1 MLALGLW
8 HGRSMVNSGEAGL
21 SSARMSPHAATIFLS
36 AFLLFLVQPVIA
48 KQILPWF
55 GGSAAVWATC
65 LVFFQSILLAGYA
78 YADYITRK
86 LAPRRQ
92 LLVHCGMLVLSLAWL
107 PIMPGERW
115 KPTGAEDPMLLI
127 LGLLLATIGLPYL
140 MLSTTS
146 PLVQA
151 WYWRRYRTRVPYRL
165 FALSNFAS
173 LLALLAYPVAI
184 EPLIPNRGQTWG
196 WSGLYVLFVLSCA
209 ATAYL
214 SLRGR
219 VGAPVIDEP
228 PSVEPTDASAADSRP
243 PDAKQLLTWLTLSA
257 TGSCLL
263 LAMTNHITQNIAAV
277 PFLWVLPL
285 SLYLITFI
293 LAFDHPRWYVRPV
306 FLAVLGVLL
315 PIMGWAVD
323 SHGLM
328 LAVAL
333 YAVGLFVGC
342 MFAHGELALSKPAP
356 RYLTTFYLMMSI
368 GGALGSVLIG
378 VLAPLLL
385 PGYYELGIILVL
397 VSILIAVRVWP
408 MHVAVRV
415 LAVLVVLATTYEV
428 VEASRRYG
436 NNTRVMVRNFYGVIR
451 TRHFDQ
457 PAPYRSMYHG
467 GIKHGGQLWD
477 EDARRLPSSY
487 FGPTSGYGRLFA
499 SLPDDGP
506 RTIGVIGLGA
516 GALAVYG
523 REGDTMVFYELD
535 AQVVDVAR
543 EEFTFLDDMPGT
555 VEVVVGDGR
564 LSLEREPPRTFD
576 VLAIDAFSGDSIP
589 MHLVTRE
596 AMAVYVKHLAPDGAI
611 VFQATNRYIDIVPV
625 VARLAA
631 EHDMQAVLVSDYPG
645 EETGRNYW
653 LATTDQVIVTKNQ
666 AILDAEPVRSGAK
679 PVEPSPDA
687 PLFTDDYSNLLKIL
701 K

>member
-1 MLALGLW
+1 
-8 HGRSMVNSGEAGL
+8 
-21 SSARMSPHAATIFLS
+21 MSPHAATIFLS

-65 LVFFQSILLAGYA
+65 LVFFQSVLLAGYA
-78 YADYITRK
+78 YADYVARK
-86 LAPRRQ
+86 LSPRRQ
-92 LLVHCGMLVLSLAWL
+92 LIVHGVMLTISLAWL
-107 PIMPGERW
+107 PIMPGDRW
-115 KPTGAEDPMLLI
+115 KPTGGEDPMLLI
-127 LGLLLATIGLPYL
+127 LGLLVATIGLPYL

-151 WYWRRYRTRVPYRL
+151 WYWRRYQTGVPYRL

-173 LLALLAYPVAI
+173 LLALLAYPVLI
-184 EPLIPNRGQTWG
+184 EPWIPNRGQTLG
-196 WSGLYVLFVLSCA
+196 WSGLYLLFAISCM
-209 ATAYL
+209 ATAYS
-214 SLRGR
+214 SLRTKPGT
-219 VGAPVIDEP
+219 GASTDAPTLT
-228 PSVEPTDASAADSRP
+228 STSEPTDASAADTKRP
-243 PDAKQLLTWLTLSA
+243 GSKQLLTWLTLSA

-263 LAMTNHITQNIAAV
+263 LAITNHITQNIAAV

-285 SLYLITFI
+285 SLYLISFV
-293 LAFDHPRWYVRPV
+293 LAFDHPRWYVRPL
-306 FLAVLGVLL
+306 FLALLAVLL

-323 SHGLM
+323 SHGLG

-333 YAVGLFVGC
+333 YAGGLFVGC

-356 RYLTTFYLMMSI
+356 QHLTTFYLMMSV

-378 VLAPLLL
+378 ILAPVLL

-397 VSILIAVRVWP
+397 LAVLLVVRVWS

-415 LAVLVVLATTYEV
+415 LAIGFAISTLLTVAF
-428 VEASRRYG
+428 AMQRYTV
-436 NNTRVMVRNFYGVIR
+436 NTRVMVRNFYGVIR
-451 TRHFDQ
+451 TRHFDD

-506 RTIGVIGLGA
+506 HNIGVIGLGA

-535 AQVVDVAR
+535 PEVVDVAWA
-543 EEFTFLDDMPGT
+543 EFTFLSDMPGT
-555 VEVVVGDGR
+555 LEVVVGDGR
-564 LSLEREPPRTFD
+564 LSLEREAPRGYD

-589 MHLVTRE
+589 MHLLTRE
-596 AMAVYVKHLAPDGAI
+596 AMAVYAKHLAPGGAI

-625 VARLAA
+625 VQKLAA
-631 EHDMQAVLVSDYPG
+631 ELGMESVLVSDFPG
-645 EETGRNYW
+645 ADAGREYW
-653 LATTDQVIVTKNQ
+653 LATTDQVIVTSNQ
-666 AILDAEPVRSGAK
+666 AILNAPMVRSGGK

-687 PLFTDDYSNLLKIL
+687 PAFTDDYSNLLRIL
-701 K
+701 KKKSEG

>member
-1 MLALGLW
+1 
-8 HGRSMVNSGEAGL
+8 
-21 SSARMSPHAATIFLS
+21 MSPHAATIFLS

-65 LVFFQSILLAGYA
+65 LVFFQSVLLAGYA
-78 YADYITRK
+78 YADYVTRK
-86 LAPRRQ
+86 LDARKQ
-92 LLVHCGMLVLSLAWL
+92 LIVHAVMLTASLVWL
-107 PIMPGERW
+107 PIAPGERW
-115 KPTGAEDPMLLI
+115 KPTGSEDPMLLI
-127 LGLLLATIGLPYL
+127 LGLLIATIGLPYL

-151 WYWRRYRTRVPYRL
+151 WYWRRYQTRVPYRL

-173 LLALLAYPVAI
+173 LLALVAYPVVI
-184 EPLIPNRGQTWG
+184 EPWIPNRGQTWG
-196 WSGLYVLFVLSCA
+196 WSAMYVLFVLSCM
-209 ATAYL
+209 ATAYF
-214 SLRGR
+214 SLRANTGTSAEAA
-219 VGAPVIDEP
+219 APEVAAPTDSKP
-228 PSVEPTDASAADSRP
+228 PSG
-243 PDAKQLLTWLTLSA
+243 KQLLTWLSLSA
-257 TGSCLL
+257 AGSCLL
-263 LAMTNHITQNIAAV
+263 LAITNHITYNIAAV

-293 LAFDHPRWYVRPV
+293 LAFDHPRWYVRPLFMV
-306 FLAVLGVLL
+306 SLAVLL
-315 PIMGWAVD
+315 PTMGWAVD
-323 SHGLM
+323 AHGLG

-356 RYLTTFYLMMSI
+356 QHLTTFYLMMSV

-378 VLAPLLL
+378 ILAPLAL
-385 PGYYELGIILVL
+385 PGYYELGIVLVL
-397 VSILIAVRVWP
+397 
-408 MHVAVRV
+408 
-415 LAVLVVLATTYEV
+415 LAVLGVARVWTMHIVVRVVAIVCVIATTITVSMAAY
-428 VEASRRYG
+428 RYT

-451 TRHFDQ
+451 TRHFDE

-487 FGPTSGYGRLFA
+487 FGPTSGYGRLFR

-506 RTIGVIGLGA
+506 RKIGVIGLGA

-535 AQVVDVAR
+535 PQVVDVAQA
-543 EEFTFLDDMPGT
+543 EFTFLQDMPGT
-555 VEVVVGDGR
+555 VEIVVGDGR
-564 LSLEREPPRTFD
+564 LSLEREEPRGYD

-589 MHLVTRE
+589 MHLLTRE
-596 AMAVYVKHLAPDGAI
+596 AMEVYARHLAPGGAI

-625 VARLAA
+625 VEKLAS
-631 EHDMQAVLVSDYPG
+631 ELGMQSILVSDYPG
-645 EETGRNYW
+645 AETGREYW
-653 LATTDQVIVTKNQ
+653 LATTDQVIVTKNPT
-666 AILDAEPVRSGAK
+666 ILNSPVVRSGGRL
-679 PVEPSPDA
+679 VEPSPDA
-687 PLFTDDYSNLLKIL
+687 PVFTDDYSNLLRIL

>member
-1 MLALGLW
+1 
-8 HGRSMVNSGEAGL
+8 
-21 SSARMSPHAATIFLS
+21 MSPHAATIFLS
-36 AFLLFLVQPVIA
+36 AFALFLVQPVIA

-65 LVFFQSILLAGYA
+65 LVFFQSVLLAGYA

-86 LAPRRQ
+86 LSPRRQ
-92 LLVHCGMLVLSLAWL
+92 LIVHGVMLTISIAWL
-107 PIMPGERW
+107 PIMPGDRW
-115 KPTGAEDPMLLI
+115 KPTGGEDPMLLI
-127 LGLLLATIGLPYL
+127 LGLLIATIGLPYL

-151 WYWRRYRTRVPYRL
+151 WYWRRYQTRVPYRL

-173 LLALLAYPVAI
+173 LLALLAYPVLI
-184 EPLIPNRGQTWG
+184 EPWIPNRGQTFG
-196 WSGLYVLFVLSCA
+196 WSGLYLLFVISCM
-209 ATAYL
+209 ATAYF
-214 SLRGR
+214 SLIPNANANAD
-219 VGAPVIDEP
+219 APT
-228 PSVEPTDASAADSRP
+228 PTSA
-243 PDAKQLLTWLTLSA
+243 PDAPAIDTKRPGSKQLLTWLTLSA

-263 LAMTNHITQNIAAV
+263 LAITNHITQNIAAV

-285 SLYLITFI
+285 SLYLISFI

-306 FLAVLGVLL
+306 FLAALAVLL
-315 PIMGWAVD
+315 PLMGWAVD
-323 SHGLM
+323 SHGLV

-333 YAVGLFVGC
+333 YAGGLFVGC

-356 RYLTTFYLMMSI
+356 EHLTTFYLMMSV

-378 VLAPLLL
+378 IVAPLLL

-397 VSILIAVRVWP
+397 LAVLLVVRVWP
-408 MHVAVRV
+408 MNVIVRV
-415 LAVLVVLATTYEV
+415 LAIGFAIATTLTV
-428 VEASRRYG
+428 GFAMQRYTVD
-436 NNTRVMVRNFYGVIR
+436 TRVMVRNFYGVIR
-451 TRHFDQ
+451 TRHFDD

-477 EDARRLPSSY
+477 DDAKRLPSSY

-506 RTIGVIGLGA
+506 HNIGVIGLGA

-523 REGDTMVFYELD
+523 NEGDTMVFYELD
-535 AQVVDVAR
+535 PEVVEVAYA
-543 EEFTFLDDMPGT
+543 EFTFLSDMPGT
-555 VEVVVGDGR
+555 LEIVVGDGR
-564 LSLEREPPRTFD
+564 LSLEREAPRGYD

-589 MHLVTRE
+589 MHLLTRE
-596 AMAVYVKHLAPDGAI
+596 AMAVYAKHLAPGGAI

-625 VARLAA
+625 VQKLAA
-631 EHDMQAVLVSDYPG
+631 ELGMESVLVSDYPG
-645 EETGRNYW
+645 AEAGREYW
-653 LATTDQVIVTKNQ
+653 LATTDQVIVTSNQ
-666 AILDAEPVRSGAK
+666 AILNAPMVRSGGK

-687 PLFTDDYSNLLKIL
+687 PAFTDDYSNLLRIL
-701 K
+701 KKFDR

>member
-1 MLALGLW
+1 
-8 HGRSMVNSGEAGL
+8 
-21 SSARMSPHAATIFLS
+21 MSPHAATIFLS
-36 AFLLFLVQPVIA
+36 AFALFLVQPVIA

-65 LVFFQSILLAGYA
+65 LVFFQSVLLAGYA
-78 YADYITRK
+78 YADYVTRK
-86 LAPRRQ
+86 LSPRRQ
-92 LLVHCGMLVLSLAWL
+92 LLVHGVMLTLSLAWL
-107 PIMPGERW
+107 PIMPGDRW
-115 KPTGAEDPMLLI
+115 KPTGGEDPMLLI
-127 LGLLLATIGLPYL
+127 LGLLIATIGLPYL

-151 WYWRRYRTRVPYRL
+151 WYWRRYQTRVPYRL

-173 LLALLAYPVAI
+173 LLALLAYPVLI
-184 EPLIPNRGQTWG
+184 EPWIPNRGQTFG
-196 WSGLYVLFVLSCA
+196 WSGLYLLFAVSCM
-209 ATAYL
+209 ATAYF
-214 SLRGR
+214 SLRENAGA
-219 VGAPVIDEP
+219 GTSTDAPTLTSESPEAPVVDTKKP
-228 PSVEPTDASAADSRP
+228 GS
-243 PDAKQLLTWLTLSA
+243 KQLLTWLTLSA

-263 LAMTNHITQNIAAV
+263 LAITNHITQNIAAV

-293 LAFDHPRWYVRPV
+293 LAFDHPRWYVRPL
-306 FLAVLGVLL
+306 FLVVLAILL

-323 SHGLM
+323 SHGLV

-333 YAVGLFVGC
+333 YAGGLFVGC

-356 RYLTTFYLMMSI
+356 QHLTTFYLMMSV
-368 GGALGSVLIG
+368 GGAMGSVLIG
-378 VLAPLLL
+378 ILAPLLL

-397 VSILIAVRVWP
+397 LAALLVVRVWS
-408 MHVAVRV
+408 MGMVVRV
-415 LAVLVVLATTYEV
+415 IAVVVAIATSYTV
-428 VEASRRYG
+428 VDAMYRYT

-451 TRHFDQ
+451 TRHFDD

-506 RTIGVIGLGA
+506 RNIGVIGLGA

-535 AQVVDVAR
+535 PEVVDVAR
-543 EEFTFLDDMPGT
+543 AEFTFMSDMPGT
-555 VEVVVGDGR
+555 LEVVVGDGR
-564 LSLEREPPRTFD
+564 LSLEREAPRGYH

-589 MHLVTRE
+589 MHLLTRE
-596 AMAVYVKHLAPDGAI
+596 AMAVYAKHLAPGGAI

-625 VARLAA
+625 VQKLAA
-631 EHDMQAVLVSDYPG
+631 ELGMESVLVSDYPG
-645 EETGRNYW
+645 AEAGREYW
-653 LATTDQVIVTKNQ
+653 LATTDQVIVTSNQ
-666 AILDAEPVRSGAK
+666 AILNAPMVRRGGK

-687 PLFTDDYSNLLKIL
+687 PTFTDDYSNLLRIL
-701 K
+701 KHVDH

>member
-1 MLALGLW
+1 
-8 HGRSMVNSGEAGL
+8 
-21 SSARMSPHAATIFLS
+21 MSPHAATIFLS

-78 YADYITRK
+78 YADYVTRK
-86 LAPRRQ
+86 LAPRKQ
-92 LLVHCGMLVLSLAWL
+92 LLVHGVMLTVSLAWL
-107 PIMPGERW
+107 PIAPGDRW

-151 WYWRRYRTRVPYRL
+151 WYWRRYQTGVPYRL

-173 LLALLAYPVAI
+173 LLALVAYPAVI
-184 EPLIPNRGQTWG
+184 EPWIPNRGQTFG
-196 WSGLYVLFVLSCA
+196 WSGLYVLFVISCMI
-209 ATAYL
+209 TAYFSL
-214 SLRGR
+214 SPKS
-219 VGAPVIDEP
+219 GASVEAPKPAAAAIPPTETKP
-228 PSVEPTDASAADSRP
+228 PSG
-243 PDAKQLLTWLTLSA
+243 KQLLTWLTLSA

-263 LAMTNHITQNIAAV
+263 LAITNHITQNIAAV

-285 SLYLITFI
+285 ALYLITFI
-293 LAFDHPRWYVRPV
+293 LAFDHPRWYVRPL
-306 FLAVLGVLL
+306 FLALLAILL
-315 PIMGWAVD
+315 PTMGWAVD
-323 SHGLM
+323 SHGLI

-333 YAVGLFVGC
+333 YAAGLFVGC

-356 RYLTTFYLMMSI
+356 QHLTTFYLMMSV

-378 VLAPLLL
+378 ILAPLVL
-385 PGYYELGIILVL
+385 PGYYELGIVLVL
-397 VSILIAVRVWP
+397 LGVLGVVRVWP
-408 MHVAVRV
+408 GHLVVRV
-415 LAVLVVLATTYEV
+415 IAVVCALMTVVTV
-428 VEASRRYG
+428 ASASQRYST
-436 NNTRVMVRNFYGVIR
+436 NTRVMVRNFYGVIR
-451 TRHFDQ
+451 TRHFDE

-477 EDARRLPSSY
+477 DDAKRLPSSY
-487 FGPTSGYGRLFA
+487 FGPTSGYGRLFR

-506 RTIGVIGLGA
+506 RKVGVIGLGA

-535 AQVVDVAR
+535 PQVADVAWA
-543 EEFTFLDDMPGT
+543 EFTFLSDLSDIGAK
-555 VEVVVGDGR
+555 VEIVIGDGR
-564 LSLEREPPRTFD
+564 LSLEREEPRGFD

-589 MHLVTRE
+589 MHLLTRE
-596 AMAVYVKHLAPDGAI
+596 AMAVYAKHLAPDGAI

-625 VARLAA
+625 VEKLAS
-631 EHDMQAVLVSDYPG
+631 ELGMKSILVSDYPG
-645 EETGRNYW
+645 AESGREYW
-653 LATTDQVIVTKNQ
+653 LATTDQVIVTRNPT
-666 AILDAEPVRSGAK
+666 ILNSPVVLGGGK
-679 PVEPSPDA
+679 LVEPSPDA
-687 PLFTDDYSNLLKIL
+687 PAFTDDYSNLLRIL